1 MCKLNLDIFNVVIEK
16 IKSYKKNKKIKIDRK
31 QDIIIN
37 NEIQLHG
44 SAMIFSP
51 TFIKRYDGLYSGTFL
66 YFEEVSLRYIC
77 KRDNLIVLYTPDIK
91 IIHKESKSTKS
102 IYSNWQKRHMFY
114 YENVIYSATNLM
126 HYIEKDNSITWKRGN
141 DE

>member
-1 MCKLNLDIFNVVIEK
+1 MCKLNLDILNVLIEK
-16 IKSYKKNKKIKIDRK
+16 IKSHKKFEIDRK
-31 QDIIIN
+31 KDIIIN
-37 NEIQLHG
+37 NEVQLHG

-51 TFIKRYDGLYSGTFL
+51 TFIKRYDGLYNGTFL

-77 KRDNLIVLYTPDIK
+77 ERDNLIVLYTPAIK

-102 IYSNWQKRHMFY
+102 IYSNWQKRHRFY

-126 HYIEKDNSITWKRGN
+126 NYIEKNDSTTWKRGN
-141 DE
+141 NE